1 MYKSE
6 IIFHWIDV
14 LSSFSCCRGEGGGEE
29 QEEEETVRGY
39 SGLCRDLTSS
49 VDC

>member
-14 LSSFSCCRGEGGGEE
+14 LSSFSCCRGEGGGGAGGGGNCAGVLGIVQGFDE
-29 QEEEETVRGY
+29 
-39 SGLCRDLTSS
+39 
-49 VDC
+49 